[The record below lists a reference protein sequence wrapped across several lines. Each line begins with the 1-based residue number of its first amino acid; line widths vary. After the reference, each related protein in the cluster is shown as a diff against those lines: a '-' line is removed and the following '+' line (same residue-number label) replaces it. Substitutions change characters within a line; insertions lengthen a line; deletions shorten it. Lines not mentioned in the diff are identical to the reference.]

1 MLSHPASGLLVA
13 DFLDSFLG
21 NERDERYCA
30 LYTSEETE
38 KSEAMQVIEYFFY

>member
-30 LYTSEETE
+30 LYMSEENE
-38 KSEAMQVIEYFFY
+38 KSEAMQVIEYLFY